1 MKKIFSY
8 LKDSMLFVRF
18 FQITN
23 KELIKLIIKPLIFSQ
38 FKAIIVLL
46 IRILSFGFYGSLR
59 VSKED
64 LKININ
70 ENSEKFILDL
80 RNARLNLHLLAMLA
94 QFFISIKNKYQSFEI
109 WVNDNSYR
117 EGVRNIDTFH
127 TSQLYYKEYKDLC
140 QLFTNTLNI
149 PFIKKNT
156 FTKLDKKNS
165 SLSISGTNGMLWKG
179 KDWNLP
185 ESMNEI
191 FCKKL
196 ELESK
201 PMNFK
206 LKIDY
211 NRYPQLY
218 SLEGLMKKT
227 FNIAFYPTLDINRF
241 TELSDRGLGVV
252 SKSTFKIMDETY
264 SYLIEEIRRRK
275 AFKIKIFLLNKKA
288 FDWPVNE
295 FVYDFRNFENYGLNF
310 SSMIY
315 FVHKNFHWAFG
326 SEGTM
331 LNYLMLSDRLKHVIY
346 VDNSHW
352 PEVNTAEGAVPM
364 FYKNLNYIDY
374 TDKPKTYVPDKE
386 SVIKSIFDHYDSLG
400 F

>member
-140 QLFTNTLNI
+140 QL
-149 PFIKKNT
+149 
-156 FTKLDKKNS
+156 
-165 SLSISGTNGMLWKG
+165 
-179 KDWNLP
+179 
-185 ESMNEI
+185 
-191 FCKKL
+191 
-196 ELESK
+196 
-201 PMNFK
+201 
-206 LKIDY
+206 
-211 NRYPQLY
+211 
-218 SLEGLMKKT
+218 
-227 FNIAFYPTLDINRF
+227 
-241 TELSDRGLGVV
+241 
-252 SKSTFKIMDETY
+252 
-264 SYLIEEIRRRK
+264 
-275 AFKIKIFLLNKKA
+275 
-288 FDWPVNE
+288 
-295 FVYDFRNFENYGLNF
+295 
-310 SSMIY
+310 
-315 FVHKNFHWAFG
+315 
-326 SEGTM
+326 
-331 LNYLMLSDRLKHVIY
+331 
-346 VDNSHW
+346 
-352 PEVNTAEGAVPM
+352 
-364 FYKNLNYIDY
+364 
-374 TDKPKTYVPDKE
+374 
-386 SVIKSIFDHYDSLG
+386 
-400 F
+400 